1 MDTFLRT
8 VDSEVEQ
15 WYRDTKTGGS
25 TPRQAELE
33 SGSGVQGEARRR
45 VEEEGRRREEVLKAA
60 VGARVRLLREQLERR
75 E

>member
-8 VDSEVEQ
+8 VDSEVKQ
-15 WYRDTKTGGS
+15 WYRDTTGGS
-25 TPRQAELE
+25 VPRQAELE

-60 VGARVRLLREQLERR
+60 VVARVRLLREQLERR